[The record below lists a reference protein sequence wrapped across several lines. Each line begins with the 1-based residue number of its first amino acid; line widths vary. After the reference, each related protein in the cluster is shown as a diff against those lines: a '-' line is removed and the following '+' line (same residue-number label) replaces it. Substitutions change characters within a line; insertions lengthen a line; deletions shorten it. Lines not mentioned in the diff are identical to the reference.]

1 MKGRSETSGV
11 TLIVGFL
18 LAVAA
23 ISVMTDAMS
32 GMLTQTS
39 ETSETDQLSEIANDI
54 SKQCENAVA
63 DNPIGGDY
71 ETEVKI
77 SPGTVLRFPGGSNR
91 RLEAEIAA
99 TEDSRSWQIPD
110 ECEYEFTGE
119 GSGDTL
125 KLSRP
130 ISGISGSLMTP
141 QRVTHSSAHQTV
153 SDATGLSASSF
164 YGTDN
169 EYLG

>member
-1 MKGRSETSGV
+1 V

-71 ETEVKI
+71 ETDVKI
-77 SPGTVLRFPGGSNR
+77 SPGTVLRFPGGSNQ

-110 ECEYEFTGE
+110 ECKYRFTGE
-119 GSGDTL
+119 GSGDTFEAVE
-125 KLSRP
+125 
-130 ISGISGSLMTP
+130 T
-141 QRVTHSSAHQTV
+141 
-153 SDATGLSASSF
+153 
-164 YGTDN
+164 N
-169 EYLG
+169 

>member
-63 DNPIGGDY
+63 DNPVGGDY

-119 GSGDTL
+119 GSGDTFEADETNQWYFGFTDD
-125 KLSRP
+125 S
-130 ISGISGSLMTP
+130 SG
-141 QRVTHSSAHQTV
+141 QVTVKVCRQSETEQ
-153 SDATGLSASSF
+153 GECL
-164 YGTDN
+164 
-169 EYLG
+169 

>member
-1 MKGRSETSGV
+1 LKGRSETSGV

-119 GSGDTL
+119 GSGDTFEADETNQWYF
-125 KLSRP
+125 
-130 ISGISGSLMTP
+130 GFTDD
-141 QRVTHSSAHQTV
+141 SSEGNPFIRTSNGERRDRAV
-153 SDATGLSASSF
+153 CLVLLWDR
-164 YGTDN
+164 
-169 EYLG
+169 